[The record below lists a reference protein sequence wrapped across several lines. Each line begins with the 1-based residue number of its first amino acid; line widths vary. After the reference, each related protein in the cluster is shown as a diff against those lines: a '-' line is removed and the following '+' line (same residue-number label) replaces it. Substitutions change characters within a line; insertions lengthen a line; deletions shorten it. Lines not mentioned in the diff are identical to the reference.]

1 MNLITD
7 RNLTIINFTIVFYFV
22 IIYGLY
28 VFKIDFVIIG
38 VFREMLSIPF
48 LIAQV
53 VFVVVGINYV
63 KKHKKKPLTIISLL
77 ALIVCSILT
86 IGSFFF

>member
-1 MNLITD
+1 MKLLTD
-7 RNLTIINFTIVFYFV
+7 RNLTLINFGIVFYFL

-38 VFREMLSIPF
+38 VFQEMLSIPF

-53 VFVVVGINYV
+53 VFVVIGINYV
-63 KKHKKKPLTIISLL
+63 IKHKKKPLTIISLF

-86 IGSFFF
+86 IGSFF